1 MNGLECASQS
11 LRLRQLASFPPPAP
25 TARVIETHSM
35 SDSIPPSPTPPSPA
49 LLEATLQHDIE
60 HIRQKVRSMGA
71 LAEEA
76 LKTCLQALLEKS
88 RQKAYAVILRDQR
101 IDELE
106 KEIDRLCL
114 EFLVR
119 QQPVAG
125 HLRFAY
131 ATIKINAEL
140 ERIGDYA
147 ESIARQGLKVASL
160 ESLPATDRF
169 IEIANLSIPMLHAA
183 IEAFVQQDA
192 DLARRTMVIEDRVD
206 GLRNELNRLLIGA
219 EKEGAIPLD
228 ALTPLLTV
236 ARRYERVSDQA
247 KNICE
252 ETLYMCTGE
261 YMKHRGGGEPLR
273 VLFVDEHHGCRS
285 RMAESIGRSLGLS
298 QLQFW
303 SAGLDPRPTD
313 DAVGRLLT
321 AKSLELPAREPRNVK
336 DVPDLARVQ
345 VIVAL
350 DRAARRVFP
359 PPSTKSVTLDW
370 TVQDPS
376 VVKGSAA
383 EIEAAYEQTFQ
394 NIRMQVT
401 DLAKALLGE

>member
-1 MNGLECASQS
+1 MPDPN
-11 LRLRQLASFPPPAP
+11 P
-25 TARVIETHSM
+25 T
-35 SDSIPPSPTPPSPA
+35 SPA
-49 LLEATLQHDIE
+49 LLDAALQRDIQN
-60 HIRQKVRSMGA
+60 IRQNVLNMGA

-88 RQKAYAVILRDQR
+88 RQKAYTVILRDQR

-106 KEIDRLCL
+106 KEIDQLCL

-147 ESIARQGLKVASL
+147 ESIARQVLKVASL
-160 ESLPATDRF
+160 PNLPATDKF
-169 IEIANLSIPMLHAA
+169 IEIANHSIPMLHAA
-183 IEAFVQQDA
+183 IEAFVKQDA
-192 DLARRTMVIEDRVD
+192 ALARRTMVIEERVD
-206 GLRNELNRLLIGA
+206 ELRSELNRLIIGA
-219 EKEGAIPLD
+219 EKAGSIPLE

-247 KNICE
+247 RNICE

-261 YMKHRGGGEPLR
+261 FIKHRGGNEPLR

-285 RMAESIGRSLGLS
+285 RMAESIGRSLGQS
-298 QLQFW
+298 QLLFL
-303 SAGLDPRPTD
+303 SAGLDPRPAD
-313 DAVGRLLT
+313 EAVSRALAAKGMETPAGDLQPVRTLLEET
-321 AKSLELPAREPRNVK
+321 
-336 DVPDLARVQ
+336 RVQ

-350 DRAARRVFP
+350 D
-359 PPSTKSVTLDW
+359 W
-370 TVQDPS
+370 TVPDPS
-376 VVKGSAA
+376 AVRDASAA
-383 EIEAAYEQTFQ
+383 EAAYEQTFQ
-394 NIRMQVT
+394 NLRIQVT
-401 DLAKALLGE
+401 DLARALLGE

>member
-1 MNGLECASQS
+1 
-11 LRLRQLASFPPPAP
+11 
-25 TARVIETHSM
+25 M
-35 SDSIPPSPTPPSPA
+35 SDTIQPNPTPPSPA
-49 LLEATLQHDIE
+49 HLEASLQRDTE
-60 HIRQKVRSMGA
+60 HIRQKVHSMGG

-106 KEIDRLCL
+106 REIDQLCL

-119 QQPVAG
+119 QQPVAV

-131 ATIKINAEL
+131 AVIRINAEL

-147 ESIARQGLKVASL
+147 ESIARQVLKLAYL
-160 ESLPATDRF
+160 ETIPATDKF

-183 IEAFVQQDA
+183 IEAFVRQDA
-192 DLARRTMVIEDRVD
+192 ELARHTMVIEERVD
-206 GLRNELNRLLIGA
+206 ALRSELNRVLIAA
-219 EKEGAIPLD
+219 ERAEAIPLE

-285 RMAESIGRSLGLS
+285 RLAESIGRSLGQT
-298 QLQFW
+298 QLQFL
-303 SAGLDPRPTD
+303 SAGLDPRPADSVTT
-313 DAVGRLLT
+313 RLLA
-321 AKSLELPAREPRNVK
+321 AKGLEAASTEPRNVN
-336 DVPDLARVQ
+336 DVPDLVRVQ

-350 DRAARRVFP
+350 DSSSRRVFP
-359 PPSTKSVTLDW
+359 PPPTKTVVLDW
-370 TVQDPS
+370 TAQDTS
-376 VVKGSAA
+376 TIQGAEAA
-383 EIEAAYEQTFQ
+383 NEAAYEQIFHYL
-394 NIRMQVT
+394 RMHIT
-401 DLAKALLGE
+401 DLTKALLGE

>member
-1 MNGLECASQS
+1 M
-11 LRLRQLASFPPPAP
+11 PDPIP
-25 TARVIETHSM
+25 T
-35 SDSIPPSPTPPSPA
+35 SPA
-49 LLEATLQHDIE
+49 LLDAALQRDIK
-60 HIRQKVRSMGA
+60 HLRQNVLNMSA

-106 KEIDRLCL
+106 KEIDQLCL

-147 ESIARQGLKVASL
+147 ESIARQVLKVASL
-160 ESLPATDRF
+160 ETLPATDKF
-169 IEIANLSIPMLHAA
+169 IEIANHSIPMLHAA

-192 DLARRTMVIEDRVD
+192 ELARRTMVIEERVD
-206 GLRNELNRLLIGA
+206 ELRSELNRLIIEA
-219 EKEGAIPLD
+219 EKAGAIPLE

-247 KNICE
+247 RNICE

-261 YMKHRGGGEPLR
+261 YMKHRGGSEPLR
-273 VLFVDEHHGCRS
+273 VLFVDEHHGSRS

-298 QLQFW
+298 QLQFL
-303 SAGLDPRPTD
+303 SAGLEPQPADDVVLRSLAAKGLEVSDRNPRQAQETLD
-313 DAVGRLLT
+313 
-321 AKSLELPAREPRNVK
+321 E
-336 DVPDLARVQ
+336 ARVQ

-350 DRAARRVFP
+350 DRPSRRVFP
-359 PPSTKSVTLDW
+359 PPPTKSVTLDW
-370 TVQDPS
+370 TVLDPS
-376 VVKGSAA
+376 AVHDSTSESA
-383 EIEAAYEQTFQ
+383 AAYEQTFQ
-394 NIRMQVT
+394 NLRIQVT

>member
-1 MNGLECASQS
+1 MSSDQQLSQRSEKPAILE
-11 LRLRQLASFPPPAP
+11 
-25 TARVIETHSM
+25 V
-35 SDSIPPSPTPPSPA
+35 
-49 LLEATLQHDIE
+49 TLQRDIE
-60 HIRQKVRSMGA
+60 QIRQSVLRMGA

-88 RQKAYAVILRDQR
+88 RQKAYGVILRDQR

-106 KEIDRLCL
+106 KEVDRLCL

-131 ATIKINAEL
+131 AAIKINAEL

-147 ESIARQGLKVASL
+147 ESIARQVLKVASL
-160 ESLPATDRF
+160 DKLPATDKF

-183 IEAFVQQDA
+183 IEAFARRDA
-192 DLARRTMVIEDRVD
+192 ELARRTMVIEERVD
-206 GLRNELNRLLIGA
+206 ELRSELNRLLLGA
-219 EKEGAIPLD
+219 EREGAIPLD

-261 YMKHRGGGEPLR
+261 YMKHRGGCEPLR
-273 VLFVDEHHGCRS
+273 VLFVDEHHGGCS
-285 RMAESIGRSLGLS
+285 RMAEGVGRSLGQP
-298 QLQFW
+298 QLQFL
-303 SAGLDPRPTD
+303 SAGLDPRPVD
-313 DAVGRLLT
+313 EAVWRMLA
-321 AKSLELPAREPRNVK
+321 AKGLEVSDRAPHNVK

-350 DRAARRVFP
+350 DRPSRHVFP
-359 PPSTKSVTLDW
+359 SPPTKSVTLEW

-376 VVKGSAA
+376 TVQGSEA

-394 NIRMQVT
+394 NIRMQIT
-401 DLAKALLGE
+401 DLTKALLGE

>member
-1 MNGLECASQS
+1 MPN
-11 LRLRQLASFPPPAP
+11 PAP
-25 TARVIETHSM
+25 A
-35 SDSIPPSPTPPSPA
+35 PQA
-49 LLEATLQHDIE
+49 LLDATLQRDIE
-60 HIRQKVRSMGA
+60 QIRHNVLNMGA

-76 LKTCLQALLEKS
+76 LKTCLQGLLEKS
-88 RQKAYAVILRDQR
+88 RQKAYSVILRDER

-147 ESIARQGLKVASL
+147 ESIARQVLKLASV
-160 ESLPATDRF
+160 ETIPATDKF
-169 IEIANLSIPMLHAA
+169 IEIANHSIPMLHASV
-183 IEAFVQQDA
+183 EAFVRQDA

-206 GLRNELNRLLIGA
+206 VLRSELNRILIASERSGV
-219 EKEGAIPLD
+219 IPLQ

-261 YMKHRGGGEPLR
+261 YMKHRGTGEPLR
-273 VLFVDEHHGCRS
+273 VLFVDEHHGCGS
-285 RMAESIGRSLGLS
+285 RMAECIGQSVGS
-298 QLQFW
+298 AQLQFL
-303 SAGLDPRPTD
+303 SAGLEPEPA
-313 DAVGRLLT
+313 DAVMLRWMEGKGLKPGM
-321 AKSLELPAREPRNVK
+321 AEPRQVS
-336 DVPDLARVQ
+336 DVPDLGRVQ

-350 DRAARRVFP
+350 DRPSRRVFP
-359 PPSTKSVTLDW
+359 PPPTKTVTLDW
-370 TVQDPS
+370 AVPDPS
-376 VVKGSAA
+376 AA
-383 EIEAAYEQTFQ
+383 TESPVTGEAAYEQTFQ
-394 NIRMQVT
+394 NLRMHIN